1 MSNRVEYPDSRGH
14 QAPSCCL
21 SRRPIS
27 EPGESLG
34 RGHRAPICYP
44 SLRPRMSW
52 PDEGLGRG
60 HRAFGRLGEPARELS
75 FTLTEMP
82 FSGFWVCR

>member
-1 MSNRVEYPDSRGH
+1 MSNRVEYPDGRGH
-14 QAPSCCL
+14 QAPSCC
-21 SRRPIS
+21 RRPRRIC
-27 EPGESLG
+27 EPGESLDRG
-34 RGHRAPICYP
+34 RRASICYP

-60 HRAFGRLGEPARELS
+60 HRAFGRLREPARELS

-82 FSGFWVCR
+82 FSGFRR